1 MNDQLDNYSQ
11 TSISTQKDTLFS
23 IIKNFHKNSSQF
35 QNLTF
40 YFQGIVECNINKSG
54 EIFYFKL
61 FLRKVEIGESSWVEI
76 MMYDISSTKKIEKVD
91 QTIYLKEKILSKIAH
106 EFKTPLIC
114 VIALAEEIYNYL
126 KKNFTMEEYNV
137 IKKKIRHV
145 RNLSNYTLFLISDI
159 TQGLNNSSQNE
170 TNKLSE
176 EKDHQIRGSSNDRE
190 FRSSGAENS
199 PVLNSYIRYS
209 NKKVGAQVI
218 VNMEEVYLYDIFKFC
233 YRILKTLLIYNK
245 NKISF
250 IKPRREFD
258 KQLKNVKI
266 KTDPLRLK
274 QILLNLVSNSVKF
287 TQSGSITLV
296 AKKDDKYSC
305 IKVGVEDTG
314 VGIKSEDLHKVFKDF
329 NMLDE
334 HMNMN
339 FFGTGL
345 GLSISLNL
353 AELLGYQLRVHSL
366 PGQGSFFY
374 LNIGYDYLRNADF
387 RKIKK
392 SNSQSKLELP
402 KVSKSNSTIIN
413 MSGFNNVYF
422 NDDKEN
428 LGNKILNNSDRNLL
442 KTFNFV
448 NSREIIAN
456 KNNLALL
463 IGFAKNNNIKKKF
476 DTSKTLKLKNKHFN
490 VDEFEKYKNNEREKD
505 ATPHRPFSFNNTSKN
520 LIFSNGDNPKKIIRN
535 PNFSLFQRQE
545 DIPKNL
551 FLEDKQEWV
560 EDYTRNSGN
569 SVNVGLGQHS
579 PTNPVNPH
587 ITHKSFKNNSKSS
600 TMKILRKED
609 SASSVDSGKTLK
621 KPTFFNYDNLKRLKS
636 KFMNE
641 DSHTTSNNYIFNTN
655 YINQDPASNVEIN
668 NNIIVHPQNL
678 GSSFNSR
685 LSSEDD
691 DSLSYSSN
699 LNSGI
704 EIKIDTNNVLV
715 NKPKSKK
722 SHKSIPK
729 NQSITME
736 NQIGHSLNLSDL
748 ISNTISQVQSQ
759 NPSQTNLNTI
769 SLQGHSANSNKCNG
783 QIRPPSQIQSQLN
796 LPIYKIL
803 IIDDNLLILNFL
815 ENLILKILKDNNV
828 LNYKIIRGMDGV
840 DLIKNIIDDQK
851 SGNLIK
857 CVFIDENME
866 FMNGSESIQIVKKL
880 EASNKIKFVQIVRF
894 TADDN
899 QIKPTC
905 SRNSSGNTFQTEI
918 FLNKPPKKKEVIK
931 LLKLFKIIL

>member
-1 MNDQLDNYSQ
+1 MNDQLANNPQ
-11 TSISTQKDTLFS
+11 TSNSTQKDTLFS
-23 IIKNFHKNSSQF
+23 IIKNFQKNSSQF
-35 QNLTF
+35 QNLAF
-40 YFQGIVECNINKSG
+40 YFQGIVECNINKSS

-126 KKNFTMEEYNV
+126 KENITMEEYKV

-145 RNLSNYTLFLISDI
+145 RDLSNYTLYLISDI
-159 TQGLNNSSQNE
+159 TQGLNSSSPKEENQ
-170 TNKLSE
+170 LSE
-176 EKDHQIRGSSNDRE
+176 EKDPQKRGSSNDRE
-190 FRSSGAENS
+190 YKSSGAENS
-199 PVLNSYIRYS
+199 PVLNSFIKYS

-218 VNMEEVYLYDIFKFC
+218 VNMEKVYLYDIFKFC

-250 IKPRREFD
+250 IKPKREFD

-296 AKKDDKYSC
+296 AKKDDKFSC
-305 IKVGVEDTG
+305 LKLGVQDTG

-353 AELLGYQLRVHSL
+353 AELLGYQLRVHSQ

-374 LNIGYDYLRNADF
+374 LNIGYEFLRNADF
-387 RKIKK
+387 KIIKK
-392 SNSQSKLELP
+392 SKSQYKLEFP
-402 KVSKSNSTIIN
+402 KGSKSNSTMLN
-413 MSGFNNVYF
+413 MSVFSNVYF

-428 LGNKILNNSDRNLL
+428 QENKFLNNSDRNLF
-442 KTFNFV
+442 KTFSFI
-448 NSREIIAN
+448 NSQEMN
-456 KNNLALL
+456 TNQNNLALL
-463 IGFAKNNNIKKKF
+463 NNIKKKY
-476 DTSKTLKLKNKHFN
+476 DTSKTFKLRNKHFN
-490 VDEFEKYKNNEREKD
+490 VDEFEKYKKKNERERE
-505 ATPHRPFSFNNTSKN
+505 ATPQVPFSFTNSTKN
-520 LIFSNGDNPKKIIRN
+520 LIYTNVDNSKKIIRN
-535 PNFSLFQRQE
+535 PNFSLFQKQE
-545 DIPKNL
+545 DIPNNL
-551 FLEDKQEWV
+551 FLEDNKEWAG
-560 EDYTRNSGN
+560 DYTRNSGK
-569 SVNVGLGQHS
+569 SVNVGIAEDSQ
-579 PTNPVNPH
+579 TNPENHH
-587 ITHKSFKNNSKSS
+587 ITPKSLKNDSKLS
-600 TMKILRKED
+600 TMEDLRKKD
-609 SASSVDSGKTLK
+609 SASSIDSGKTLK
-621 KPTFFNYDNLKRLKS
+621 KTTNFNYDNLKRLKS
-636 KFMNE
+636 QFRNE
-641 DSHTTSNNYIFNTN
+641 DSRMTSNRNVLNTN
-655 YINQDPASNVEIN
+655 YINKEDDSKVEIN
-668 NNIIVHPQNL
+668 NNFIVKQKNL
-678 GSSFNSR
+678 GSGFNSR
-685 LSSEDD
+685 SSSEDN

-699 LNSGI
+699 LNSGM

-722 SHKSIPK
+722 SNKSIPK
-729 NQSITME
+729 NQSITLE

-748 ISNTISQVQSQ
+748 MSNTISQVQSQ

-769 SLQGHSANSNKCNG
+769 SLQGHSAKSNKSHG
-783 QIRPPSQIQSQLN
+783 QIQPPSQIQSQLN
-796 LPIYKIL
+796 VPTYKIL
-803 IIDDNLLILNFL
+803 IIDDNMLILNFL
-815 ENLILKILKDNNV
+815 ENLLLKILKENNV
-828 LNYKIIRGMDGV
+828 INYKIIRGMDGV
-840 DLIKNIIDDQK
+840 DLIKNVIDDQK
-851 SGNLIK
+851 NGNLIK
-857 CVFIDENME
+857 IVFIDENME
-866 FMNGSESIQIVKKL
+866 FMNGSESIQIVRKL
-880 EASNKIKFVQIVRF
+880 EASNKIKSVQIVRF

-899 QIKPTC
+899 QIQPTGLQ
-905 SRNSSGNTFQTEI
+905 NSSDTNTFHTEI
-918 FLNKPPKKKEVIK
+918 YLNKPPKKKEVIN